1 MPFTDSIKLVDVIIA
16 NKTALNATPSD
27 VAMGKQFIGSTQ
39 NIESGTLPVNTTR
52 SDVTIIAG
60 ESFNIP
66 QGINPVSYNVI
77 AQKLSDETTGD
88 AEAGDIIDGKVAW
101 VNGIKVIGQMNNI
114 GAEAAEL
121 ACGES
126 HQISRGFHDGQGII
140 KAKSLFDQTPA
151 SVVAADVRTGSDC
164 WANGEHIS
172 GSMVSN
178 KATTVSIN
186 AGGIYTIPEGYH
198 TGNGRVTTPS
208 LAQQTMGTATAS
220 SIAEGFTAWVGGVQL
235 TGSMPINAEEE
246 IILPMNGTYTIP
258 NGYHT
263 GRGTVT
269 QSIPSMSA
277 QTIGPTKETQSIAC
291 SGYVMEG
298 DITITGVDALN
309 YQRTGATPSD
319 STGKEIT
326 NYELSVSNN
335 SASVVLSVDNW
346 HDNSTLNV
354 YNATFTDLIDSNG
367 TAVDLSC
374 LLMLDW
380 KDQATKTYKF
390 GSVTITTQLQSGTNA
405 HMITISGITSG
416 KITLVEPFSAREF
429 GSENS

>member
-16 NKTALNATPSD
+16 NKTALSATPSD
-27 VAMGKQFIGSTQ
+27 VAMGKQFIGTTQ
-39 NIESGTLPVNTTR
+39 NIESGTLPINPIR
-52 SDVTIIAG
+52 SDITIVSG
-60 ESFNIP
+60 ESYNIP

-77 AQKLSDETTGD
+77 AQKMSDATPGD
-88 AEAGDIIDGKVAW
+88 AEAGDIIDGKIAW
-101 VNGIKVIGQMNNI
+101 VNGEKIIGQMNNI
-114 GAEAAEL
+114 GAESAEL

-140 KAKSLFDQTPA
+140 TTKNLMSQTKA
-151 SVVAADVRTGSDC
+151 SVVAEDVRTGSDC

-172 GSMVSN
+172 GTMVNN
-178 KATTVSIN
+178 KAATVTLD
-186 AGGIYTIPEGYH
+186 AGGTYTIPQGYH
-198 TGNGRVTTPS
+198 TGEGKVTTPS
-208 LAQQTMGTATAS
+208 IGQQTSGTATAAE
-220 SIAEGFTAWVGGVQL
+220 IAEGFTAWVNGAQL

-258 NGYHT
+258 SGYHT

-269 QSIPSMSA
+269 QSIPSMAA
-277 QTIGPTKETQSIAC
+277 QTISPTKETQTIAC

-309 YQRTGATPSD
+309 YQRTNGTPTD

-326 NYELSVSNN
+326 NYELTVSDN

-346 HDNSTLNV
+346 HDNSTLNI
-354 YNATFTDLIDSNG
+354 YSTTFTDLIDSNG
-367 TAVDLSC
+367 ASMDLSC
-374 LLMLDW
+374 LLMIDW
-380 KDQATKTYKF
+380 KDQTTKTYKF
-390 GSVTITTQLQSGTNA
+390 GNVTITIQLQSGTNG

-416 KITLVEPFSAREF
+416 KITMVEPFSAREF
-429 GSENS
+429 GSENN